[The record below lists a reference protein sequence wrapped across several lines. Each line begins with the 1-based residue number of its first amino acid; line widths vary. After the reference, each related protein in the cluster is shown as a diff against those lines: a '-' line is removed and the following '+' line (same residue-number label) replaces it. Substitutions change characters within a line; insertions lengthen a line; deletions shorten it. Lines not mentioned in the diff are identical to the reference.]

1 MLDFN
6 LDSDDEIQTVSVM
19 VVDEAGNPV
28 PVTTESEVPVQN
40 EFVSWDER
48 EASQTQVVRLVEGER
63 EFVKERFRALFTLKN
78 IGGQQCIDWIA
89 KAFGDESALLKH
101 KVAYCLGQLQ
111 DPLAIPILTQ
121 VLSDP
126 ARELMVRHEAAEA

>member
-40 EFVSWDER
+40 EFVSLDER
-48 EASQTQVVRLVEGER
+48 EASQTQVVRLVEEER
-63 EFVKERFRALFTLKN
+63 EFVPNSNITKDQVEKIGTLLINRDRPHKERFRALFTLKN
-78 IGGQQCIDWIA
+78 IGGQQCIDCRC
-89 KAFGDESALLKH
+89 S
-101 KVAYCLGQLQ
+101 
-111 DPLAIPILTQ
+111 LTAGAQ
-121 VLSDP
+121 
-126 ARELMVRHEAAEA
+126 

>member
-6 LDSDDEIQTVSVM
+6 LESDDEIETVSVM

-40 EFVSWDER
+40 EFFIWDER
-48 EASQTQVVRLVEGER
+48 EASQVVRQVEGER
-63 EFVKERFRALFTLKN
+63 EFVTNSNITKDQVEKIGNLLINPDRPHKERFRALFTLKN

-89 KAFGDESALLKH
+89 KAFGDESALLNH
-101 KVAYCLGQLQ
+101 KVAYCLGQL
-111 DPLAIPILTQ
+111 
-121 VLSDP
+121 
-126 ARELMVRHEAAEA
+126 